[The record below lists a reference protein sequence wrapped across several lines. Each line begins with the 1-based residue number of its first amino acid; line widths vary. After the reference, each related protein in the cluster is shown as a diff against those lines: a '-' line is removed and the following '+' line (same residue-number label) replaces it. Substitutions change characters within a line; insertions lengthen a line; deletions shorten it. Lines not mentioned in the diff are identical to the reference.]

1 MLHDPNQTALFPKLS
16 EADLQKLAEQGQE
29 RQFEAGAIL
38 FAQGDLTYPFHVVL
52 EGEVRVTKQVAG
64 ETQLLTVHGA
74 GEFTGDLSMVAGN
87 PATATAVAVSPCRV
101 LELSPEGFRD
111 LIAKC
116 SNSAAV
122 MLTAMAGRSEEVGI
136 HLQQQEKLA
145 ALGKLSAGLA
155 HELNNPA
162 AAAVRAAK
170 QLREYLNQ
178 LQQQTLTLTSQ
189 PLSAEQQAELQQVQT
204 FALAC
209 RTMKALSPLEQS
221 EHEDALI
228 DWLDD
233 RDVPDSWKLA
243 PELVTAGV
251 DEAYLEK
258 LADSVGPG
266 QLGNALHWLEG
277 NLTVASLIH
286 QVEHSTQRIAELVRA
301 LKSYAYM
308 DQAPLQEVDIHQGL
322 EDTLTILH
330 HKLKYGITVER
341 DYDATLPKISAFGS
355 ELNQVWT
362 NILDNAIHALV
373 GDPKKPGKSSPTA
386 SEGSVKRPEQPQIT
400 LRTSQQSEQV
410 LIEIIDNGP
419 GIPEAVR
426 SRIFEPFFTTKGV
439 GSGTGLGLDIARR
452 IVVKRHGGS
461 IRVTSKPGETN
472 FQIHLPFHPP
482 KQSSHGIDNKPVA

>member
-1 MLHDPNQTALFPKLS
+1 MLHDPNQAVLFPKLS
-16 EADLQKLAEQGQE
+16 EADLQKLADQGEE
-29 RQFEAGAIL
+29 RQFEAGTIL
-38 FAQGDLTYPFHVVL
+38 FAQGDLTYPFHIVL
-52 EGEVRVTKQVAG
+52 EGEVRVSKLVAG
-64 ETQLLTVHGA
+64 ETQLLTVHGP

-87 PATATAVAVSPCRV
+87 PAAVTAEAVGPCRV
-101 LELSPEGFRD
+101 LELSSEGFRH
-111 LIAKC
+111 LIAEC
-116 SNSAAV
+116 SNAAAV
-122 MLTAMAGRSEEVGI
+122 MLTAMAGRSEEVGV

-170 QLREYLNQ
+170 QLRECLNH
-178 LQQQTLTLTSQ
+178 LQRQTFSLSSQ
-189 PLSAEQQAELQQVQT
+189 PLSAQQQTELEQVQA

-209 RTMKALSPLEQS
+209 RAVPTLSPLEQS
-221 EHEDALI
+221 EREDALT

-233 RDVPDSWKLA
+233 RDITDSWKLA

-251 DEAYLEK
+251 DEAYLTQLEN
-258 LADSVGPG
+258 AVGSE
-266 QLGNALHWLEG
+266 QLGRALHWLES
-277 NLTVASLIH
+277 NLTVASLVH
-286 QVEHSTQRIAELVRA
+286 QVEHSTERISDLVKA

-308 DQAPLQEVDIHQGL
+308 DQAPLQEIDVHQGL

-341 DYDATLPKISAFGS
+341 NYDPELPKICAYGS

-362 NILDNAIHALV
+362 NILDNAIHALGGGKKLGKKLASDPDRSTPDSV
-373 GDPKKPGKSSPTA
+373 GL
-386 SEGSVKRPEQPQIT
+386 PEHPIIT
-400 LRTSQQSEQV
+400 VRTCRQADHVMVE
-410 LIEIIDNGP
+410 LIDNGP

-461 IRVTSKPGETN
+461 IRVTSEPGETN
-472 FQIHLPFHPP
+472 FQICLPLRPP
-482 KQSSHGIDNKPVA
+482 KQEAET